1 MTADDDQAAKEA
13 DSQSDDIGIVYVLTN
28 PAMPDLVKIGMTRR
42 NEIASRLKELYST
55 GVPFP
60 FECAYAVTV
69 NDAKQVED
77 ALHQAFDPNR
87 ENRDR
92 EFFKIDP
99 EQAIVILNMLK
110 IDDVTPSFQ
119 QDADDV
125 DPLAKLAADNFKKWN
140 PSLVLSELDIP
151 NGADLEFT
159 RRDAVATV
167 IDSEHNRLSYQGNE
181 FAISRLTA
189 ILLGGKSNYISTCG
203 RYWRHDV
210 RLLHEMYREVHG
222 I

>member
-1 MTADDDQAAKEA
+1 
-13 DSQSDDIGIVYVLTN
+13 
-28 PAMPDLVKIGMTRR
+28 MPDLVKIGMTRR
-42 NEIASRLKELYST
+42 SEITSRLKELYST

-69 NDAKQVED
+69 NDAQQVED

-87 ENRDR
+87 ENKYR

-99 EQAIVILNMLK
+99 EQAIVILNLLK
-110 IDDVTPSFQ
+110 IDDVTPSVQ
-119 QDADDV
+119 QDADEV
-125 DPLAKLAADNFKKWN
+125 DPLAKMAADNFKKWN

-151 NGADLEFT
+151 DGADLEFT
-159 RRDAVATV
+159 RSDAMATV
-167 IDSEHNRLSYQGNE
+167 INGEHNRLSYQGNE
-181 FAISRLTA
+181 FAISRLA
-189 ILLGGKSNYISTCG
+189 AVLLGGKSNYIPSCG
-203 RYWRHDV
+203 RYWRYNG